1 MIKKESIENLKNYL
15 DVVDVISQFLDLK
28 KAGANFKACCPFHGE
43 DTPSFVVSPSKQIYH
58 CFGCGV
64 GGDSIKFLME
74 YEKLSYPEA
83 IEKLASMY
91 NFTLDYDTSNEK
103 KRDTKVLEATKNFF
117 QKNFISN
124 DSMKEYIKNRGISD
138 FSAEKFEIGYASS
151 SNDTVNFIKSNHY
164 NINDAIEFG
173 IIDNGENGLY
183 SRFIDRVIFPIYSIT
198 GKLVG
203 FGGRTTTN
211 HSAKYIN
218 SPQTPIFNKSKL
230 LYGYHLA
237 KEKIYKTKQII
248 VCEGYLDVI
257 MLHQAR
263 FNTAVATLGTAL
275 TKDHLPLLRR
285 GEPKVI
291 LAYDG
296 DKAGLNAAFKASV
309 MLSQNQFD
317 GGVVIFKDGLDPA
330 DMVKDQ
336 RIEELNKMFLEPVA
350 FIPFTIDYIVSKH
363 EINDPI
369 QKQKA
374 LNETNEYLQ
383 SLSLLNQDE
392 YKRYIA
398 QKLNIR
404 ENLVKTVNVK
414 KRIND
419 KNTTKID
426 IAELC
431 IIKSILENPN
441 RLDNVLDV
449 VDASMF
455 EYHKEEFM
463 LLLTDIT
470 NTKLNQ
476 IVLNDKLENYDDERL
491 NKELLILL
499 HKFYSNKLISLGYN
513 KDLNFN
519 QKVMKIKIIKDNL
532 TQLKQGKLVSFNLWL
547 KESLIKS

>member
-203 FGGRTTTN
+203 FGGRTITN

-383 SLSLLNQDE
+383 GLSLLNQDE

-532 TQLKQGKLVSFNLWL
+532 TQLKQGKLVSFNL
-547 KESLIKS
+547 

>member
-15 DVVDVISQFLDLK
+15 DIVDVISQFLDLK

-74 YEKLSYPEA
+74 YEKLSYPET

-117 QKNFISN
+117 QKNFILN
-124 DSMKEYIKNRGISD
+124 DSMKEYIRNRGISD

-203 FGGRTTTN
+203 FGGRTITN

-275 TKDHLPLLRR
+275 TKEHLPLLRR

-336 RIEELNKMFLEPVA
+336 RIEELNKMFLEPLA
-350 FIPFTIDYIVSKH
+350 FIPFTIDYIVSKY

-414 KRIND
+414 KRINE

-532 TQLKQGKLVSFNLWL
+532 SQLKQGKLVSFNL
-547 KESLIKS
+547 

>member
-15 DVVDVISQFLDLK
+15 DIVDVISLFLDLK

-74 YEKLSYPEA
+74 YEKLSYPET

-91 NFTLDYDTSNEK
+91 NFSLDYDTSNEK

-117 QKNFISN
+117 QKNFILN
-124 DSMKEYIKNRGISD
+124 DSMKEYIRNRGISD

-203 FGGRTTTN
+203 FGGRTITN

-275 TKDHLPLLRR
+275 TKEHLPLLRR

-336 RIEELNKMFLEPVA
+336 RIEELNKMFLEPLA
-350 FIPFTIDYIVSKH
+350 FIPFTIDYIVSKY

-414 KRIND
+414 KRINE

-463 LLLTDIT
+463 LLVTDIN

-476 IVLNDKLENYDDERL
+476 IALNDKLENYDDERL

-532 TQLKQGKLVSFNLWL
+532 SQLKQGKLVSFNL
-547 KESLIKS
+547 

>member
-74 YEKLSYPEA
+74 YEKLSYPET

-124 DSMKEYIKNRGISD
+124 DSMKEYIRNRGISD

-532 TQLKQGKLVSFNLWL
+532 TQLKQGKLVSFNL
-547 KESLIKS
+547 

>member
-15 DVVDVISQFLDLK
+15 DIVDVISQFLDLK

-74 YEKLSYPEA
+74 YEKLSYPET

-117 QKNFISN
+117 QKNFILN

-203 FGGRTTTN
+203 FGGRTLTN
-211 HSAKYIN
+211 HGAKYVN
-218 SPQTPIFNKSKL
+218 SPQTLIFNKSKL

-275 TKDHLPLLRR
+275 TKEHLPLLRR
-285 GEPKVI
+285 GEPRVI

-336 RIEELNKMFLEPVA
+336 RIEELNKMFLEPLA
-350 FIPFTIDYIVSKH
+350 FIPFTIDYIVSKY

-404 ENLVKTVNVK
+404 ENLVKTVNIK
-414 KRIND
+414 KRINE

-463 LLLTDIT
+463 LLVTDIN

-476 IVLNDKLENYDDERL
+476 IALNDKLENYDDERL

-532 TQLKQGKLVSFNLWL
+532 SQLK
-547 KESLIKS
+547 

>member
-532 TQLKQGKLVSFNLWL
+532 SQLKQGKLVSFNLWL

>member
-1 MIKKESIENLKNYL
+1 M
-15 DVVDVISQFLDLK
+15 DLK

-532 TQLKQGKLVSFNLWL
+532 SQLKQGKLVSFNLWL

>member
-383 SLSLLNQDE
+383 GLSLLNQDE

-532 TQLKQGKLVSFNLWL
+532 TQLKQGKLVSFNL
-547 KESLIKS
+547 

>member
-203 FGGRTTTN
+203 FGGRTITN

-383 SLSLLNQDE
+383 GLSLLNQDE

-532 TQLKQGKLVSFNLWL
+532 SQLKQGKLVSFNL
-547 KESLIKS
+547 

>member
-74 YEKLSYPEA
+74 YEKLSYPET

-124 DSMKEYIKNRGISD
+124 DSMKEYIRNRGISD

-203 FGGRTTTN
+203 FGGRTITN

-275 TKDHLPLLRR
+275 TKEHLPLLRR
-285 GEPKVI
+285 GEPRVI

-336 RIEELNKMFLEPVA
+336 RIEELNKMFLEPLA
-350 FIPFTIDYIVSKH
+350 FIPFTIDYIVSKY

-404 ENLVKTVNVK
+404 ENLVKTVNIK
-414 KRIND
+414 KRINE

-463 LLLTDIT
+463 LLVTDIN

-476 IVLNDKLENYDDERL
+476 IALNDKLENYDDERL

-532 TQLKQGKLVSFNLWL
+532 SQLKQGKLVSFNL
-547 KESLIKS
+547 

>member
-43 DTPSFVVSPSKQIYH
+43 ETPSFVVSPTKQIYH
-58 CFGCGV
+58 CFGCGA

-74 YEKLSYPEA
+74 YEKLSYPET

-91 NFTLDYDTSNEK
+91 NFTLDYDSSNEK
-103 KRDTKVLEATKNFF
+103 KRDTRVLDSVKKFF
-117 QKNFISN
+117 QNSFVSN
-124 DSMKEYIKNRGISD
+124 NSMKEYIKNRGISD
-138 FSAEKFEIGYASS
+138 FSAEKFEIGYAGSS
-151 SNDTVNFIKSNHY
+151 SDTINFIKSNHY

-173 IIDNGENGLY
+173 LIDNGENGLY
-183 SRFIDRVIFPIYSIT
+183 SRFIDRIIFPIYSIT

-211 HSAKYIN
+211 HNAKYIN

-237 KEKIYKTKQII
+237 KEQIYKTKQII

-275 TKDHLPLLRR
+275 TKEHLPLLRR

-309 MLSQNQFD
+309 MLSQSEFD

-330 DMVKDQ
+330 DMVKDK
-336 RIEELNKMFLEPVA
+336 RLEELHSMFIEPVP
-350 FIPFTIDYIVSKH
+350 FIPFTIDYIVSKYDIS
-363 EINDPI
+363 EPI

-374 LNETNEYLQ
+374 LNEANEYLK

-404 ENLVKTVNVK
+404 ENLIQTVNTK
-414 KRIND
+414 QRLNEKSSI
-419 KNTTKID
+419 KID

-431 IIKSILENPN
+431 IIKSILENPK
-441 RLDNVLDV
+441 RLDMVLDI

-455 EYHKEEFM
+455 EYHKDEFL
-463 LLLTDIT
+463 LLLTDIN

-476 IVLNDKLENYDDERL
+476 IALNDKLESYNDERL

-499 HKFYSNKLISLGYN
+499 HKFYSNKLISLTYN
-513 KDLNFN
+513 KELNFN
-519 QKVMKIKIIKDNL
+519 QKIMQIKIIKDNL
-532 TQLKQGKLVSFNLWL
+532 SQLKQGKLVNFNL
-547 KESLIKS
+547 

>member
-74 YEKLSYPEA
+74 YEKLSYPET

-124 DSMKEYIKNRGISD
+124 DSMKEYVRNRGISD

-164 NINDAIEFG
+164 NINDAIQFG

-275 TKDHLPLLRR
+275 TKEHLPLLRR

-309 MLSQNQFD
+309 MLSQNEFD

-336 RIEELNKMFLEPVA
+336 RIEELNKMFLEPLA
-350 FIPFTIDYIVSKH
+350 FIPFTIDYIVSKY

-404 ENLVKTVNVK
+404 ENLVKTINK
-414 KRIND
+414 KQRIND

-431 IIKSILENPN
+431 IIKSILENPK

-455 EYHKEEFM
+455 DYHKEEFT

-470 NTKLNQ
+470 SVKLNQ
-476 IVLNDKLENYDDERL
+476 IALNDKLENYDDERL

-513 KDLNFN
+513 KDLDFN

-532 TQLKQGKLVSFNLWL
+532 SQLKQGKLVSFNL
-547 KESLIKS
+547 

>member
-43 DTPSFVVSPSKQIYH
+43 ETPSFVVSPTKQIYH
-58 CFGCGV
+58 CFGCGA

-74 YEKLSYPEA
+74 YEKLSYPET

-91 NFTLDYDTSNEK
+91 NFTLDYDSSNEK
-103 KRDTKVLEATKNFF
+103 KRDTRVLDSVKKFF
-117 QKNFISN
+117 QNSFVSN
-124 DSMKEYIKNRGISD
+124 NSMKEYIKNRGISD
-138 FSAEKFEIGYASS
+138 FSAEKFEIGYAGSS
-151 SNDTVNFIKSNHY
+151 SDTINFIKSNHY

-173 IIDNGENGLY
+173 LIDNGENGLY
-183 SRFIDRVIFPIYSIT
+183 SRFIDRIIFPIYSIT

-211 HSAKYIN
+211 HNAKYIN

-230 LYGYHLA
+230 LYGYYLA
-237 KEKIYKTKQII
+237 KEQIYKTKQII

-275 TKDHLPLLRR
+275 TKEHLPLLRR

-309 MLSQNQFD
+309 MLSQSEFD

-330 DMVKDQ
+330 DMVKDK
-336 RIEELNKMFLEPVA
+336 RLEELHSMFIEPVP
-350 FIPFTIDYIVSKH
+350 FIPFTIDYIVSKYDIS
-363 EINDPI
+363 EPI

-374 LNETNEYLQ
+374 LNEANEYLK

-404 ENLVKTVNVK
+404 ENLIQTVNTK
-414 KRIND
+414 QRLNEKSSI
-419 KNTTKID
+419 KID

-431 IIKSILENPN
+431 IIKSILENPK
-441 RLDNVLDV
+441 RLDMVLDI

-455 EYHKEEFM
+455 EYHKDEFL
-463 LLLTDIT
+463 LLLTDIN

-476 IVLNDKLENYDDERL
+476 IALNDKLESYNDERL

-499 HKFYSNKLISLGYN
+499 HKFYSNKLISLTYN
-513 KDLNFN
+513 KELNFN
-519 QKVMKIKIIKDNL
+519 QKIMQIKIIKDNL
-532 TQLKQGKLVSFNLWL
+532 SQLKQGKLVNFNL
-547 KESLIKS
+547 

>member
-43 DTPSFVVSPSKQIYH
+43 ETPSFVVSPTKQIYH
-58 CFGCGV
+58 CFGCGA

-74 YEKLSYPEA
+74 YEKLSYPET

-91 NFTLDYDTSNEK
+91 NFTLDYDSSNEK
-103 KRDTKVLEATKNFF
+103 KRDTRVLDSVKKFF
-117 QKNFISN
+117 QNSFVSN
-124 DSMKEYIKNRGISD
+124 NSMKEYIKNRGISD
-138 FSAEKFEIGYASS
+138 FSAEKFEIGYAGSS
-151 SNDTVNFIKSNHY
+151 SDTINFIKSNHY

-173 IIDNGENGLY
+173 LIDNGENGLY
-183 SRFIDRVIFPIYSIT
+183 SRFIDRIIFPIYSIT

-211 HSAKYIN
+211 HNAKYIN

-237 KEKIYKTKQII
+237 KEQIYKTKQII

-275 TKDHLPLLRR
+275 TKEHLPLLRR

-309 MLSQNQFD
+309 MLSQSEFD

-330 DMVKDQ
+330 DMVKDK
-336 RIEELNKMFLEPVA
+336 RLEELHSMFIEPVP
-350 FIPFTIDYIVSKH
+350 FIPFTIDYIVSKYDIS
-363 EINDPI
+363 EPI

-374 LNETNEYLQ
+374 LNEANEYLK

-404 ENLVKTVNVK
+404 ENLIQTVNTK
-414 KRIND
+414 QRLNEKSSI
-419 KNTTKID
+419 KID

-431 IIKSILENPN
+431 IIKSILENPK
-441 RLDNVLDV
+441 RLDMVLDI

-455 EYHKEEFM
+455 EYHKDEFL
-463 LLLTDIT
+463 LLLTDI
-470 NTKLNQ
+470 NSTKLNQ
-476 IVLNDKLENYDDERL
+476 IALNDKLESYNDERL

-499 HKFYSNKLISLGYN
+499 HKFYSNKLISLTYN
-513 KDLNFN
+513 KELNFN
-519 QKVMKIKIIKDNL
+519 QKIMQIKIIKDNL
-532 TQLKQGKLVSFNLWL
+532 SQLKQGKLVNFNL
-547 KESLIKS
+547 

>member
-124 DSMKEYIKNRGISD
+124 DSMKEYIRNRGISD

-532 TQLKQGKLVSFNLWL
+532 TQLKQGKLVSFNL
-547 KESLIKS
+547 

>member
-74 YEKLSYPEA
+74 YEKLSYPET

-103 KRDTKVLEATKNFF
+103 KRDTKVLEATKKFF

-124 DSMKEYIKNRGISD
+124 DSMKEYVRNRGISD

-164 NINDAIEFG
+164 NINDAIQFG

-275 TKDHLPLLRR
+275 TKEHLPLLRR

-309 MLSQNQFD
+309 MLSQNEFD

-336 RIEELNKMFLEPVA
+336 RIEELNKMFLEPLA
-350 FIPFTIDYIVSKH
+350 FIPFTIDYIVSKY

-404 ENLVKTVNVK
+404 ENLVKTINK
-414 KRIND
+414 KQRIND

-431 IIKSILENPN
+431 IIKSILENPK

-455 EYHKEEFM
+455 DYHKEEFT

-470 NTKLNQ
+470 SVKLNQ
-476 IVLNDKLENYDDERL
+476 IALNDKLENYDDERL

-513 KDLNFN
+513 KDLDFN

-532 TQLKQGKLVSFNLWL
+532 SQLKQGKLVSFNL
-547 KESLIKS
+547 

>member
-203 FGGRTTTN
+203 FGGRTITN

-532 TQLKQGKLVSFNLWL
+532 SQLKQGKLVSFNLWL

>member
-117 QKNFISN
+117 QKNFILN
-124 DSMKEYIKNRGISD
+124 DSMKEYIRNRGISD

-203 FGGRTTTN
+203 FGGRTITN

-532 TQLKQGKLVSFNLWL
+532 TQLKQGKLVSFNL
-547 KESLIKS
+547 

>member
-15 DVVDVISQFLDLK
+15 DIVDVISQFLDLK

-74 YEKLSYPEA
+74 YEKLSYPET

-124 DSMKEYIKNRGISD
+124 DSMKEYIRNRGISD

-203 FGGRTTTN
+203 FGGRTITN

-275 TKDHLPLLRR
+275 TKEHLPLLRR
-285 GEPKVI
+285 GEPRVI

-336 RIEELNKMFLEPVA
+336 RIEELNKMFLEPLA
-350 FIPFTIDYIVSKH
+350 FIPFTIDYIVSKY

-404 ENLVKTVNVK
+404 ENLVKTVNIK
-414 KRIND
+414 KRINE

-463 LLLTDIT
+463 LLVTDIN

-476 IVLNDKLENYDDERL
+476 IALNDKLENYDDERL

-532 TQLKQGKLVSFNLWL
+532 SQLKQGKLVSFNL
-547 KESLIKS
+547 

>member
-15 DVVDVISQFLDLK
+15 DIVDVISQFLDLK

-74 YEKLSYPEA
+74 YEKLSYPET

-532 TQLKQGKLVSFNLWL
+532 SQLKQGKLVSFNL
-547 KESLIKS
+547 